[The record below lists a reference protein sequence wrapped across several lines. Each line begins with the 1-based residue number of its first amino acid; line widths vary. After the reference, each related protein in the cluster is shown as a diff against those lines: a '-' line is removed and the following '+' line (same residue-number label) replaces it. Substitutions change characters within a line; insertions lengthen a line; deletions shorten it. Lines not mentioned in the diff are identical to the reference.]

1 MKLDTAVSASLLL
14 SAASGKHEPNLTLL
28 PRVAFSSCRE
38 PERSL
43 RLALHTTNKTN
54 GTETHYAALTKWVS
68 LNYWFR

>member
-14 SAASGKHEPNLTLL
+14 SAASGEHEPNLTLL

-54 GTETHYAALTKWVS
+54 GTRVTETHYAALTKWAY
-68 LNYWFR
+68 LN